1 MKTLFTFIFLMG
13 VQALAN
19 EHGGGHAA
27 AHGEEGI
34 PKVVIYQAINLIVFL
49 AIAIYYGRKPIK
61 NLFQSR
67 YDNFMKLARETEQT
81 RKNLEFQIADI
92 IRRTN
97 TLEQTSQKSL
107 TEAQRDA
114 EKMYNT
120 RLEEARQAAARM
132 QVDVVTQIND
142 DQKKLIERLRTEAL
156 EMSVSAA
163 QQQLQ
168 SASADEKKKVTGGFT
183 QRVEGATV

>member
-1 MKTLFTFIFLMG
+1 MKSLFTFILLMG
-13 VQALAN
+13 VQAFAN

-34 PKVVIYQAINLIVFL
+34 PQEVMYQAINLVLFLGIIV
-49 AIAIYYGRKPIK
+49 YYGRATVK

-120 RLEEARQAAARM
+120 RIEDAKQSATRM
-132 QVDVVTQIND
+132 QNEVASQIND
-142 DQKKLIERLRTEAL
+142 DQKKLIEKLRTEAL
-156 EMSVSAA
+156 ELSVTAA

-168 SASADEKKKVTGGFT
+168 SASADEKKKVTGQFT